1 MVVCACQRGIGEP
14 PSPMAKSFRDRIAES
29 LDHPIDAACAARAP
43 ATIWAAGAGAGL
55 GAAIGSVG
63 GGPLAAGIGA
73 AVGVLFAYLIL
84 WISQRGSDLSLG
96 MALVLTT
103 DQLEIHRVSALGTRA
118 VALIRAI
125 PYSAISDVRATN
137 RWLEVRLEIVTN
149 DEVLVVHTSKRGI
162 GAGRDFAD
170 ELKRRIAA

>member
-1 MVVCACQRGIGEP
+1 
-14 PSPMAKSFRDRIAES
+14 MAKSFKDRIADS

-63 GGPLAAGIGA
+63 GGPLSAGIGA
-73 AVGVLFAYLIL
+73 GIGVLFAYLIL
-84 WISQRGSDLSLG
+84 WISLRGSDLSLG
-96 MALVLTT
+96 MALTLTA
-103 DQLEIHRVSALGTRA
+103 DRFEIHRVSALGTRA
-118 VALIRAI
+118 VGLIRAI
-125 PYSAISDVRATN
+125 PYPEIRDVRATN

-162 GAGRDFAD
+162 GAGRDFA
-170 ELKRRIAA
+170 EQLRRRIAA

>member
-1 MVVCACQRGIGEP
+1 
-14 PSPMAKSFRDRIAES
+14 MAKSFKDRIAGS

-43 ATIWAAGAGAGL
+43 ATIWATAIGAGL
-55 GAAIGSVG
+55 GAAIGSFG
-63 GGPLAAGIGA
+63 GGSALSAGIGGG
-73 AVGVLFAYLIL
+73 VGVLVAYLIL
-84 WISQRGSDLSLG
+84 WISLRGSDLSLG
-96 MALVLTT
+96 MALVLTG
-103 DQLEIHRVSALGTRA
+103 DRLEVHRVSAFGTRA

-125 PYSAISDVRATN
+125 PYTEIRDVRATD

-149 DEVLVVHTSKRGI
+149 EEALVVHTSKRGI